1 LTPAKLD
8 DAGQALV
15 RRLLGD
21 SVSIE
26 VDGLKLQSPSTVDGC
41 SIT

>member
-15 RRLLGD
+15 RRPLGD
-21 SVSIE
+21 SVTIE
-26 VDGLKLQSPSTVDGC
+26 VDGLKLQSPSTVEGG
-41 SIT
+41 SMT